1 MEENKK
7 CYGSEG
13 CSGDCS
19 SCAHNSCS
27 GDCSSCGHSCGG
39 SKEDFLV
46 KLNEKSSIKL
56 VLGVLSG
63 KGGVGKSLVTS
74 LLATKLSKAGLKV
87 GILDG
92 DITGPSIPK
101 AFNIHEPAY
110 QEGGLILPAVTKGGI
125 KLISSNMLLES
136 EDDPI
141 IWRSS
146 LICSLLTQFYRDV
159 RWEKLDVLLIDL
171 PPGTGDVSLTTF
183 QSFPL
188 DGVIMVTAPQDLVSM
203 IVKKSI
209 NMVEAMNIPVLGVV
223 ENMSY
228 VVCPNCDEKIYIYGN
243 KSSLEFKQRYGYE
256 RLDQIPFD
264 GKLTSLVDN
273 GQIEDYQGNYLDTVV
288 DMVKEMRDLKY
299 E

>member
-1 MEENKK
+1 MEEQKK
-7 CYGSEG
+7 CQNSSS
-13 CSGDCS
+13 CSGDCDNCPHS
-19 SCAHNSCS
+19 SCS
-27 GDCSSCGHSCGG
+27 GDCSSCSSKCGG

-46 KLNEKSSIKL
+46 QLNDKSKIKL
-56 VLGVLSG
+56 VIGVLSG

-74 LLATKLSKAGLKV
+74 LLASKLQKAGLKV
-87 GILDG
+87 GVLDG

-101 AFNIHEPAY
+101 AFNVHEHAY
-110 QEGGLILPAVTKGGI
+110 QDSGLILPAETKSGI
-125 KLISSNMLLES
+125 KLISSNMLLDC

-146 LICSLLTQFYRDV
+146 LICSLLTQFYKDV
-159 RWEKLDVLLIDL
+159 RWEKIDVLLIDM

-209 NMVEAMNIPVLGVV
+209 TMVELMNIPVLGVV

-228 VVCPNCDEKIYIYGN
+228 VVCPTCDEKIYIYGN
-243 KSSLEFKQRYGYE
+243 KSNQEFKERYGYE

-264 GKLTSLVDN
+264 AKLTSLVDQ
-273 GQIEDYQGNYLDTVV
+273 GKIEDFDGHYLDNVV
-288 DMVKEMRDLKY
+288 DMIKDMEDMKY